1 MDLPD
6 AVDAVYN
13 NSGFAIDSEIT
24 STFVLQQ
31 HVFQSTSYFFNI
43 TDDDDLEVD
52 LWGFMDFDFAAY
64 QLYDWIVLLGAGLV
78 ISICCCC
85 WWFAL
90 CVCLAKRR
98 YVAVSKL
105 NQATGR
111 ISVFELSPSGAAS
124 VSIARN
130 VSTTSTVRPVAMD

>member
-24 STFVLQQ
+24 STFVPQ
-31 HVFQSTSYFFNI
+31 HHAFQSTSYFFNI
-43 TDDDDLEVD
+43 TDDDIDGDDLDID

-64 QLYDWIVLLGAGLV
+64 KLYDWIVLLGAGLV

-90 CVCLAKRR
+90 CVCLEK
-98 YVAVSKL
+98 
-105 NQATGR
+105 
-111 ISVFELSPSGAAS
+111 
-124 VSIARN
+124 
-130 VSTTSTVRPVAMD
+130 